1 VKPVLPRLIGGFL
14 VALGA
19 AVVSLIIPLVLQF
32 AVDGPIASGNTQL
45 IILSVTGVLIL
56 GILEAVFVYLRRAFV
71 LTPATGVEYAI
82 RQSFYQRLQRLP
94 VAFHD
99 KWQSGQ
105 LLSRMMQDINLIR
118 RWLAFG
124 SILLVVNVLTVI
136 IGTFLLFRW
145 HWSLGV
151 TFLVVSIPLWFFGYR
166 FEERYGVLTRQSQD
180 QAGDLA
186 TAVEESVHGIRVLK
200 AFGRGKHALQK
211 FTRQVE
217 TLRGTEMNK
226 AKEVGILWFW
236 LEAVPVVAFGL
247 CLLLGIWLVSSD
259 QLTVG
264 ELFAFFAMATAL
276 RWPLESLGFLFS
288 FLVDTRTATDRVFEV
303 LDEENDIVD
312 PADPKTI
319 AQPRGE
325 LAFRDVHFRYPD
337 AAASESDLLNGVDL
351 VLEPGE
357 TMALVGLTGSG
368 KTTLTTL
375 PTRLYDVTEG
385 RLELDGV
392 DVRDLRLDELR
403 THIAMAFEDATLFST
418 TVRENVLIGRDGL
431 DPRSP
436 EAEAVL
442 SEALDIAQ
450 AGFAYDLPDGVDT
463 MVGEEGPA
471 PRACDDDGAHRRA
484 PALDR
489 GARGPGRRARGRP
502 HHGRRDPFGAAARQ
516 RALPARDLEP
526 RGRGRRAAGKTRTR
540 STGDGGEPVTT
551 VVGTRGEDRHDYTK
565 AESRAIRRRSLKL
578 LGSLIQPMRGL
589 LVLTALVIVA
599 STGLR
604 VLGPSLIAWGI
615 DQALPQAVQYANWMP
630 AFMVSALYIATGA
643 IGAGLLAWYVML
655 SARLTQAVLMDL
667 RTRIFRHTQRLS
679 LEFHESY
686 TSGRIISRQTSDLES
701 IRELLDG
708 GLNQLVQ
715 GSLYGV
721 FTLVALFFLDWQSG
735 LILVLM
741 GIPLSVLMRW
751 FYIESQKGFR
761 ASRVVSAKLIV
772 QFVETMT
779 GVRAVKAFRKEKRND
794 AEFGQ
799 ISADYRSVNL
809 RLVKLYGVLDPGMI
823 LLANV
828 TLSVV
833 LLWGAF
839 RVADGQLAVGVLLGA
854 LLYVRNF
861 FSPLEEVAMFLNSYQ
876 SATAALEKVSG
887 VLEEEPSVPDPIKP
901 VDLWTSTGHVR
912 FDDVEFGYASGRTIL
927 PDFTLDIPAGQ
938 TIALVGTTGAGKS
951 TLAKLVSRFYDPTRG
966 RVTLDGVDLR
976 DLHPKDLRRAIVM
989 VTQEAYLFSGTVA
1002 DNIAL
1007 GKPDATLDEIRAA
1020 ARAVGADGFIQAL
1033 PDGYDTDV
1041 NKRGG
1046 RVSAGQRQ
1054 LISFAR
1060 AFLADPAVL
1069 ILDEA
1074 TASLDIPSE
1083 RLIQEALQTL
1093 LADRTAII
1101 IAHRLSTVAIA
1112 DRVLVMEHG
1121 RIIEDDDPETLIAG
1135 TGKFA
1140 QLHSAWRASL
1150 V

>member
-1 VKPVLPRLIGGFL
+1 
-14 VALGA
+14 
-19 AVVSLIIPLVLQF
+19 
-32 AVDGPIASGNTQL
+32 
-45 IILSVTGVLIL
+45 
-56 GILEAVFVYLRRAFV
+56 
-71 LTPATGVEYAI
+71 
-82 RQSFYQRLQRLP
+82 
-94 VAFHD
+94 
-99 KWQSGQ
+99 
-105 LLSRMMQDINLIR
+105 M
-118 RWLAFG
+118 
-124 SILLVVNVLTVI
+124 
-136 IGTFLLFRW
+136 
-145 HWSLGV
+145 
-151 TFLVVSIPLWFFGYR
+151 
-166 FEERYGVLTRQSQD
+166 
-180 QAGDLA
+180 
-186 TAVEESVHGIRVLK
+186 
-200 AFGRGKHALQK
+200 
-211 FTRQVE
+211 
-217 TLRGTEMNK
+217 
-226 AKEVGILWFW
+226 
-236 LEAVPVVAFGL
+236 
-247 CLLLGIWLVSSD
+247 
-259 QLTVG
+259 
-264 ELFAFFAMATAL
+264 
-276 RWPLESLGFLFS
+276 
-288 FLVDTRTATDRVFEV
+288 
-303 LDEENDIVD
+303 
-312 PADPKTI
+312 
-319 AQPRGE
+319 
-325 LAFRDVHFRYPD
+325 
-337 AAASESDLLNGVDL
+337 
-351 VLEPGE
+351 
-357 TMALVGLTGSG
+357 
-368 KTTLTTL
+368 
-375 PTRLYDVTEG
+375 
-385 RLELDGV
+385 
-392 DVRDLRLDELR
+392 
-403 THIAMAFEDATLFST
+403 T
-418 TVRENVLIGRDGL
+418 TVL
-431 DPRSP
+431 
-436 EAEAVL
+436 
-442 SEALDIAQ
+442 
-450 AGFAYDLPDGVDT
+450 
-463 MVGEEGPA
+463 
-471 PRACDDDGAHRRA
+471 
-484 PALDR
+484 
-489 GARGPGRRARGRP
+489 
-502 HHGRRDPFGAAARQ
+502 
-516 RALPARDLEP
+516 
-526 RGRGRRAAGKTRTR
+526 
-540 STGDGGEPVTT
+540 
-551 VVGTRGEDRHDYTK
+551 GTRGEDRHDYTK
-565 AESRAIRRRSLKL
+565 DESRAIRRRSLKL

-630 AFMVSALYIATGA
+630 AFMVSALYVATGGL
-643 IGAGLLAWYVML
+643 GAGLLAWYVLL
-655 SARLTQAVLMDL
+655 SARLTQAILMDL

-715 GSLYGV
+715 GSLYGL

-735 LILVLM
+735 LVLVLM

-779 GVRAVKAFRKEKRND
+779 GVRAVKAFRKERRND
-794 AEFGQ
+794 TEFGQ

-809 RLVKLYGVLDPGMI
+809 KLVKLYGVLDPGMI
-823 LLANV
+823 LLSNI

-839 RVADGQLAVGVLLGA
+839 RVADGRLAVGVLLGA

-976 DLHPKDLRRAIVM
+976 DLHPNDLRRAIVM